1 MIGEEIDSAS
11 KASNAL
17 MARDLYQA
25 KVMGRGRKKLVRT
38 KQLENLRLDGVNPET
53 GGTFGHN
60 EYVLS
65 HNRHSIEPAPDLVK
79 PGKSKHYDMIS
90 EELDRIAAEERNR
103 LCNEAK
109 RVVSECGIDEN
120 GYVRAVSTGYG
131 TYTQSDKE
139 RDDRFKQ
146 KMDVNGLVQQCET
159 IHSSDQRE
167 CLTTSTPNP
176 HPEPELPKP
185 KPRKGDEYKIASMT
199 DEQLEEKERK
209 RAEKD
214 AREKAA
220 MDAMLRRPPKP
231 TA

>member
-1 MIGEEIDSAS
+1 
-11 KASNAL
+11 
-17 MARDLYQA
+17 
-25 KVMGRGRKKLVRT
+25 
-38 KQLENLRLDGVNPET
+38 
-53 GGTFGHN
+53 
-60 EYVLS
+60 
-65 HNRHSIEPAPDLVK
+65 
-79 PGKSKHYDMIS
+79 MIS

-220 MDAMLRRPPKP
+220 MDAMIRRPPKP